1 MLIMRGKRGK
11 LCVVAVAMSFAMA
24 LVAVGQEGRKALSK
38 TMPRYPEIARRMNL
52 VGTVKVEAIIGPDGK
67 VKNVNVVGGHPILVS
82 VTVDAVKEWR
92 YEPSKSE
99 TVATLSFDFKP

>member
-1 MLIMRGKRGK
+1 MVLAMCLAIAM
-11 LCVVAVAMSFAMA
+11 VASA
-24 LVAVGQEGRKALSK
+24 QEGRKAISK
-38 TMPRYPEIARRMNL
+38 TMPRYPDIAKRMNL
-52 VGTVKVEAIIGPDGK
+52 VGTVKVEAVIGPDGK

-92 YEPSKSE
+92 YEPAKSE

>member
-1 MLIMRGKRGK
+1 MRGKVYI
-11 LCVVAVAMSFAMA
+11 LAVAMCFAMA
-24 LVAVGQEGRKALSK
+24 VAASGQEGRKAISK
-38 TMPRYPEIARRMNL
+38 TMPRYPDIAKRMNL
-52 VGTVKVEAIIGPDGK
+52 VGTVKVEALIGPDGK

-82 VTVDAVKEWR
+82 ATVDAVKEWR

>member
-1 MLIMRGKRGK
+1 MRSKRGK
-11 LCVVAVAMSFAMA
+11 LCVVAVAMSLAMA
-24 LVAVGQEGRKALSK
+24 LVAFAQEGRKALSK

-52 VGTVKVEAIIGPDGK
+52 VGTVKVEAVIGPDGK
-67 VKNVNVVGGHPILVS
+67 VKNVNVVGGHPILVT

>member
-1 MLIMRGKRGK
+1 MLIMRGKVYIV
-11 LCVVAVAMSFAMA
+11 VVAMACAMTMA
-24 LVAVGQEGRKALSK
+24 ASAQEGRRAVSK

-52 VGTVKVEAIIGPDGK
+52 VGTVKVEAVIGPDGK
-67 VKNVNVVGGHPILVS
+67 VKNVNVVGGHPVLVS